1 MKDLRKLRLAKGLS
15 QQALAEKTGITQAA
29 ISYIEAGQHDPKYST
44 ILRIAVCLGC
54 EVDELVGSPNGGPT
68 APPVGASTG
77 AADAA

>member
-1 MKDLRKLRLAKGLS
+1 MENLRTHRTVRGLS

-44 ILRIAVCLGC
+44 IIRLAMALGC
-54 EVDELVGSPNGGPT
+54 EPDELLDSPSGQASPGP
-68 APPVGASTG
+68 AGASQG